1 MRRRRDNSI
10 GFSRRTSLLPACV
23 GFFCEV
29 YPEKKLLNRMGK
41 WWEIDEEELW
51 YLNRRKTRCGRNK
64 KGFLL
69 EFFTWWLS
77 GRHAGDGTAA
87 DDSLLQAPTPA
98 SRQGPEGEESQ
109 QGVGAQTS
117 GPPEQYGGAGAP
129 AGHRCPGPE
138 GRGRSGL
145 LMSSNKV
152 HTIIYYISSRNPMHL
167 SVFWRRLINTL
178 FIRPWC
184 KTRTTGYVVYTRS
197 SGTIPL
203 YRGLWV
209 SVVDRD
215 F

>member
-1 MRRRRDNSI
+1 
-10 GFSRRTSLLPACV
+10 
-23 GFFCEV
+23 
-29 YPEKKLLNRMGK
+29 MGK

-51 YLNRRKTRCGRNK
+51 YLNRRKTRCGRNNT
-64 KGFLL
+64 GFLL

-87 DDSLLQAPTPA
+87 DDRLLQAPTPA
-98 SRQGPEGEESQ
+98 ARQGPEGEESQ

-152 HTIIYYISSRNPMHL
+152 YTIIYFISSRNPMHL

-184 KTRTTGYVVYTRS
+184 KTRPLDTLFIQEAVVPFLRTEGFEFLWLTGIFNHSMCELSQPCLSPIRTLREQLS
-197 SGTIPL
+197 SSNH
-203 YRGLWV
+203 RG
-209 SVVDRD
+209 
-215 F
+215 